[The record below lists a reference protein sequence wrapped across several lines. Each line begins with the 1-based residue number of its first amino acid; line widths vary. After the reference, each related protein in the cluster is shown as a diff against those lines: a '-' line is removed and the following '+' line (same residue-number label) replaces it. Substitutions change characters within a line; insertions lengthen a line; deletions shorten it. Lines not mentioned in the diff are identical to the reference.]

1 MGDSQK
7 RHPLSPKIFHSLTK
21 WSFQDNASKIIS
33 WNLSLEVK
41 LFFLFVSSAL
51 KQFQVFLTPNDKI
64 QLKLQRIRNQD
75 ESQQPAARLKL
86 ELNVLF
92 ILSWQQ
98 SSKKTID
105 DVKTIAN

>member
-7 RHPLSPKIFHSLTK
+7 RHPFSPKIFHSLAK
-21 WSFQDNASKIIS
+21 LSFQDNASKIVS
-33 WNLSLEVK
+33 LNLSLEVK

-92 ILSWQQ
+92 ILSGQQ